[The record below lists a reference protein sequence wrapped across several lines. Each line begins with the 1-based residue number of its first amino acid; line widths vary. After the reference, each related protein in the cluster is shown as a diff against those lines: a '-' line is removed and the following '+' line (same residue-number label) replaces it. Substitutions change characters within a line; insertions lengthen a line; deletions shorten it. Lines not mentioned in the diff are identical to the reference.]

1 MYRMKNK
8 KRIITIILSLT
19 IPVMLLSGC
28 GGEGKDNTSSSAKA
42 SSNNSSQGAGA
53 YQSDAVKEALSVVTL
68 GEYKGVSVRVP
79 DQNSVTDEEL
89 AAFANNKI
97 LTGSN
102 AYSKDETKTTV
113 EADSFV
119 NVDYQGL
126 LDGVAFSGGTAKN
139 VTVDVAG
146 NSDALRGTGYIP
158 GFTSGL
164 VGAKVGETVDCP
176 VTFPESYGN
185 AELAGK
191 AVIFRFTVNYI
202 CKKVTYDTVDDAYVK
217 EHFGLEKASDFKSY
231 VKEQYKLYYEQN
243 KDYLIRAAVIN
254 TVIGNATI
262 NGSFS
267 NDKKTEYVFLAVSDK
282 EGLTLDQA
290 GYSAYLSNYMK
301 TYGYSDKD
309 EFLAALGDEQMLKDF
324 YMAYKAIDLCVDSA
338 KVV

>member
-1 MYRMKNK
+1 MYKMKNK

-42 SSNNSSQGAGA
+42 SSNSSSQGAGK

-89 AAFANNKI
+89 ASFANNKI

-146 NSDALRGTGYIP
+146 NSDALRGTDYIP

-164 VGAKVGETVDCP
+164 VGAKVGDTVDCP
-176 VTFPESYGN
+176 MTFPESYGN

-217 EHFGLEKASDFKSY
+217 EHFGLEKASDFKDY
-231 VKEQYKLYYEQN
+231 VKEQYKLYYDQN
-243 KDYLIRAAVIN
+243 KDYLIRTAVIN
-254 TVIGNATI
+254 TVINNAVI

-282 EGLTLDQA
+282 EGLTLDEA
-290 GYSAYLSNYMK
+290 GYSNYLSNYMK

-309 EFLAALGDEQMLKDF
+309 EFLAALGDEQVLKDY